1 MELMHIIVLAVI
13 QGLTEFLP
21 ISSTAHL
28 VLIPYFAN
36 WQDQGLQMDIAL
48 HFGSLLALILYF
60 HKEVILLF
68 KGFFDLLRFKI
79 TPNSKLFLFLVI
91 ATIPAAIVGYF
102 IFSSQTALLR
112 SVELIGWMTII
123 FGILL
128 GAVDRFAPRLKTL
141 KDMTY
146 LQSFLIGCAQ
156 VVALFPGVSRSGI
169 TMTAGRFM
177 GYTRVECARFSFLV
191 AMPTIFGASLL
202 DFKDILHEA
211 NYDFQIDALIGVCF
225 SFISSLIA
233 IAFMIKWLSKYSFIP
248 FVVYRLLL
256 GIGLL
261 SYAYGFAA

>member
-1 MELMHIIVLAVI
+1 MELMHIIVLAVV

-28 VLIPYFAN
+28 VLVPYFAD

-60 HKEVILLF
+60 HKEVIALF
-68 KGFFDLLRFKI
+68 KGVFDLLTFKI
-79 TPNSKLFLFLVI
+79 TPHSKLFLFLVI
-91 ATIPAAIVGYF
+91 AAIPAALVGYF
-102 IFSSQTALLR
+102 IFSSKTALLR

-123 FGILL
+123 FGLLL
-128 GAVDRFAPRLKTL
+128 GGVDRFAPRLKTL

-156 VVALFPGVSRSGI
+156 VIALFPGVSRSGI
-169 TMTAGRFM
+169 TMTAGRLM

-202 DFKDILHEA
+202 DFKDIVQEA
-211 NYDFQIDALIGVCF
+211 NYDFQINALIGVGA
-225 SFISSLIA
+225 SFLSSLVA
-233 IAFMIKWLSKYSFIP
+233 IAFMIKWLSKYSFVP

-256 GIGLL
+256 GTGLL
-261 SYAYGFAA
+261 TYAYVFAA